1 MTWSQSSSSNLDN
14 TIFILLGKT
23 GAGKSAFINRA
34 VGKEV
39 SPVGHGLTTTTFTI
53 TAFQANHPKHPDKKI
68 TLVDTP
74 GLGTGARE
82 DYKIMK
88 KLVKWLKESIPEKSR
103 KVIIIYLVAIDRKL
117 SEKSEV
123 YMFPKKLIMHGVST
137 HSLIVTTKWEN
148 LYDMQLGHE
157 RRELISG
164 RFSVE
169 IPVHAFQNSGDSA
182 WNIIDSVHGE
192 VVDMSQFRLKLSG
205 VLPRPPILDRL
216 WSLLGFGS
224 KTEDAVTH
232 TSGLR
237 LMMEAE
243 HEDRPLDVLDNPV
256 LIARLREV
264 STKLGT
270 AFSETQEYRKLLAC
284 QGREAQA
291 LLDTFQSI
299 LRADLESGH
308 RRRNLIYA
316 TKRLSVKSGLYPSPF
331 ILDDVEPLD
340 EQAVASGAFADI
352 RRGKFQGQLICLKVL
367 RVFQKETYDKV
378 TKAIARE
385 GILWGQLSHPN
396 LLPFWGIF
404 KMNGQLS
411 LVSPWVENGNV
422 VEYIKSNPECNR
434 LLLCADVADGIGYLH
449 ENEIIHGDLKGMNIL
464 VDDLSGRACVADFG
478 LSSISD
484 PDILH
489 WASQSAAAGGRGGT
503 ARWQGPELFA
513 PESDEDSNKSGPTNT
528 KATDIYAWS
537 CICLEIFTG
546 HAPFHKLTQDYLVIR
561 KVSEGARPGLPENEE
576 PYISMG
582 LSSGMR
588 RLMNDCWE
596 HDPRKR
602 PDCSQV
608 LRRFEVMKPQDRRPL
623 VGWKLGPAMRKDN
636 LSESDAPLTLKG
648 LEEILQREPP
658 PHVHE
663 PGKS

>member
-1 MTWSQSSSSNLDN
+1 MSSSLPRFPRGKNSTLARSSSSNLDN

-434 LLLCADVADGIGYLH
+434 LLLISCT
-449 ENEIIHGDLKGMNIL
+449 
-464 VDDLSGRACVADFG
+464 GRHNRLRLAGEAG
-478 LSSISD
+478 Q
-484 PDILH
+484 P
-489 WASQSAAAGGRGGT
+489 GGRDPSFLHLKVMKILT
-503 ARWQGPELFA
+503 NQGLLTPRLRTSTLGRVFA
-513 PESDEDSNKSGPTNT
+513 WNLWK
-528 KATDIYAWS
+528 
-537 CICLEIFTG
+537 IFTG
-546 HAPFHKLTQDYLVIR
+546 YAPFHNLTQDYLVIR
-561 KVSEGARPGLPENEE
+561 KVSEGARPGLPENKE

-658 PHVHE
+658 P
-663 PGKS
+663 